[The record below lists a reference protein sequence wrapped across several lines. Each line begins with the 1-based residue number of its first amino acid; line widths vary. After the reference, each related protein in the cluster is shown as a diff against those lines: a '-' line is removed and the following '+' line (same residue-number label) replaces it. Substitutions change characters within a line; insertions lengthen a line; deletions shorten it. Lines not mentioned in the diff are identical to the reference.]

1 MAKIDDLEIVIKS
14 NAQPAVKALDDLV
27 DRLGRLQTSLSSVQT
42 DGISHLANGINALAQ
57 ATNNMKSIDPRTF
70 SKIATRINA
79 IANVNTS
86 GIYATASSVMS
97 MAQSFSKLGQ
107 YANSYQSITEL
118 ANSIAKL
125 GYKSVSTAITNIP
138 LLSSAMA
145 QLFQE
150 LSTAPQVSRNIIDM
164 TNALANLA
172 AQGRQVGTVSNALT
186 RNYTEQN
193 ARTKAVAKSSD
204 SLARSIGLL
213 YAKYF
218 MLFRGIKKLWKSATD
233 YMDFTETV
241 NYFEVA
247 ITKIGKSASRN
258 WEQMGYEN
266 AESYA
271 ESFSTRMRTLN
282 EKMSGFKVDENGNID
297 ISDIYKGLGMNPGT
311 TMQYTAMFSQIADGI
326 GMTEEASIALSEA
339 FVKLGADW
347 SSLRN
352 TDFDTAYNKLASG
365 LSGQSRA
372 LRTFGIDITQA
383 TLQELAFSIG
393 IEKNV
398 SEMTQ
403 AEKSYLR
410 TIAVLRQSRVAYGDL
425 ANTIASPANQMR
437 LLNQGLQNTSTLLG
451 SLFMPIVQHSLPV
464 LNGFVIAI
472 QKTIIAISNV
482 LGIKMGDINT
492 SLGGMDDNFADLEE
506 DVDDATDAVNKFVKA
521 VRPIDELNVLNGK
534 KAGGLGG
541 ADLDMDN
548 MMKAFYEAIEDYNR
562 EWQKAYDRM
571 QNDANAIADNILSKL
586 NVDKFVDNIHD
597 LVFAVKDFDSAIK
610 PFTSGMA
617 DGFLRYLDMMGD
629 ITFGAFTES
638 LEALAKALGLVNPNA
653 LELAG
658 AALGTFIGVLMTVKT
673 ASTVV
678 NIGKGIATAI
688 GSIGTMLTSHPILST
703 FALAAGFISLYNIL
717 ASRNNYYSENAKE
730 FSDSLGIIKNALF
743 VADSDFQKSKSA
755 ANELERL
762 YENWR
767 MIADKTGELT
777 DEEKS
782 LLKVYSDMLIDQ
794 IPELNKLLDDEGKA
808 YKGVSEQVDELIKKT
823 LLLYRTQGAENY
835 LGALSEQEIELK
847 LNIEDID
854 DAIADFQNKTNLG
867 LSEYTKKKMNELG
880 YDILKLGERLQYA
893 QDANARWML
902 QAQFKLSNE
911 QTNNIIEITSLYQ
924 AREEAEKEL
933 EKVQDRINKAT
944 EEYISLRTEAAK
956 QDEKATD
963 VKSKYTKVLSTE
975 AEIVNSLPEA
985 LKKPIDSYKKL
996 DEKVEKLSTD
1006 MASSK
1011 KKAKDFLD
1019 EITGI
1024 SKLKLPE
1031 LKLTVTPVL
1040 NTNNLPKDMNN
1051 ILFGNKVQA
1060 NQLYANGGF
1069 PEDGW
1074 FRASHG
1080 EIMGSFDNGQSVVAN
1095 NMQITQGIAQA
1106 VKSAILEANGM
1117 SSGNVVVQID
1127 GKEVF
1132 SVVRKEAETYQRRTG
1147 QFAF

>member
-14 NAQPAVKALDDLV
+14 TAQPAIKSLDDLV

-150 LSTAPQVSRNIIDM
+150 LSTAPQVSQNIIDM

-425 ANTIASPANQMR
+425 ANTIASPSNQMR

-451 SLFMPIVQHSLPV
+451 SLFMPIVQHSLPI

-482 LGIKMGDINT
+482 LGIKMGGIN
-492 SLGGMDDNFADLEE
+492 SSIGGMDDNFADLEE

-521 VRPIDELNVLNGK
+521 VRPIDELNVLSRK

-548 MMKAFYEAIEDYNR
+548 MMKAFYEAIEDYNK

-571 QNDANAIADNILSKL
+571 QNDANAIADNILKKL
-586 NVDKFVDNIHD
+586 NVEAFVDDIQDLSIAIHNFGISID
-597 LVFAVKDFDSAIK
+597 PFAQGVKDGLIDYLKRLVGFSLKGITDS
-610 PFTSGMA
+610 FEL
-617 DGFLRYLDMMGD
+617 F
-629 ITFGAFTES
+629 
-638 LEALAKALGLVNPNA
+638 AKALDKLDENQLERLGKAIGSLIGVFVAVKSATFIYNIASSFASGIAAIATTLVSNPI
-653 LELAG
+653 
-658 AALGTFIGVLMTVKT
+658 LGTFV
-673 ASTVV
+673 
-678 NIGKGIATAI
+678 
-688 GSIGTMLTSHPILST
+688 
-703 FALAAGFISLYNIL
+703 LAAGVITLYTML
-717 ASRNNYYSENAKE
+717 SEDNY
-730 FSDSLGIIKNALF
+730 
-743 VADSDFQKSKSA
+743 KSKTAEAFAKDLETIKKALSGAESDYDNAIDA
-755 ANELERL
+755 ANEIQRIYDKWDALES
-762 YENWR
+762 
-767 MIADKTGELT
+767 KTGELSEKEKVLLEQYA
-777 DEEKS
+777 EE
-782 LLKVYSDMLIDQ
+782 LKKQIPGINKLIDDHGHAYEGVKDQ
-794 IPELNKLLDDEGKA
+794 IEA
-808 YKGVSEQVDELIKKT
+808 LIDKT
-823 LLLYRTQGAENY
+823 LLLMKIDAAKDY
-835 LGALSEQEIELK
+835 LGALATQEITLEINYDKVKAEADELK
-847 LNIEDID
+847 NLIPTILSDKAFASMRVYKTTID
-854 DAIADFQNKTNLG
+854 DIINKITNSDKLDRMLAVNTYG
-867 LSEYTKKKMNELG
+867 LSKEAVEYMDKYAELAKVQK
-880 YDILKLGERLQYA
+880 D
-893 QDANARWML
+893 
-902 QAQFKLSNE
+902 
-911 QTNNIIEITSLYQ
+911 T
-924 AREEAEKEL
+924 EKEL
-933 EKVQDRINKAT
+933 TDVRAEINAVTDKYIKLQVDYTKQTGDSSNAT
-944 EEYISLRTEAAK
+944 EEFNKKLEASK
-956 QDEKATD
+956 KAFD
-963 VKSKYTKVLSTE
+963 SM
-975 AEIVNSLPEA
+975 PET
-985 LKKPIDSYKKL
+985 LKKPLEEYSNLDKK
-996 DEKVEKLSTD
+996 VTKLSTD
-1006 MASSK
+1006 LESSK
-1011 KKAKDFLD
+1011 KSAKNFID
-1019 EITGI
+1019 EITNI
-1024 SKLKLPE
+1024 SKLKLPSLD
-1031 LKLTVTPVL
+1031 LKVTPVL
-1040 NTNNLPKDMNN
+1040 DTKKLPQ
-1051 ILFGNKVQA
+1051 IAQEALFGNTVMP
-1060 NQLYANGGF
+1060 NQRYANGGF